1 MKKSSSDNNRVL
13 KNSNSSHDVKPFLL
27 RSIGISGEN
36 PYDSSKEEKESLKVK
51 IETEAYEKGF
61 AEGLDTGRLQM
72 LDELGKELTLVRTLI
87 DGIQKLS
94 TGIYGMIE
102 TDIVELSLAI
112 ARKVV
117 YEAAE
122 KEREVV
128 VNTVRE
134 AIRKTSDRETLK
146 VRISPIDYDILSKNK
161 SELLQVVDGIKSIY
175 FDVDETIH
183 PGGCL
188 VETNHGD
195 IDARIDSQ
203 FSVIEDEIRRAV
215 NKNQTSEELC

>member
-1 MKKSSSDNNRVL
+1 MKKSSSDNCRIL
-13 KNSNSSHDVKPFLL
+13 KSSNSSHNIEPFLL
-27 RSIGISGEN
+27 RSVGISEDIS
-36 PYDSSKEEKESLKVK
+36 PYPIKEEKESLKVK
-51 IETEAYEKGF
+51 LAREAHEKGF
-61 AEGLDTGRLQM
+61 GEGLETGRLQM
-72 LDELGKELTLVRTLI
+72 LEELSNELTLVRSLV
-87 DGIQKLS
+87 DGIHKLS

-102 TDIVELSLAI
+102 TDIVELSISI

-117 YEAAE
+117 YEAAD

-146 VRISPIDYDILSKNK
+146 VKISHIDYDILSKNK
-161 SELLQVVDGIKSIY
+161 SELLQCVDGLKSIY

-203 FSVIEDEIRRAV
+203 FNIIEEEVRRTI
-215 NKNQTSEELC
+215 NKNQIAEEA